1 MFKAIYSVF
10 NLRLF
15 IILLETIIV
24 LKLYKMF
31 SIKIDIDLTILS
43 IAIVFPLVFS
53 ITSAYQRRQ
62 DSIRHYTGFRNKII
76 DLTNL
81 IYSVDTIKEKEY
93 NSLFNKLLELQND
106 LNNILLNSLNHIESS
121 RKYREQRKNIFIQ
134 IINLKNEVLM
144 K

>member
-1 MFKAIYSVF
+1 M
-10 NLRLF
+10 
-15 IILLETIIV
+15 
-24 LKLYKMF
+24 
-31 SIKIDIDLTILS
+31 
-43 IAIVFPLVFS
+43 
-53 ITSAYQRRQ
+53 
-62 DSIRHYTGFRNKII
+62 
-76 DLTNL
+76 
-81 IYSVDTIKEKEY
+81 DTIKEEEY

>member
-1 MFKAIYSVF
+1 MVLGESCLGRVVASFFIYPSPKVDVGVF
-10 NLRLF
+10 
-15 IILLETIIV
+15 
-24 LKLYKMF
+24 YYF
-31 SIKIDIDLTILS
+31 S
-43 IAIVFPLVFS
+43 LVFT
-53 ITSAYQRRQ
+53 ITSTFQRRQ
-62 DSIRHYTGFRNKII
+62 DSIRHYSGFRNKII